1 MNLRDFAAQHRLR
14 VNDPRLSRKY
24 RLRIGED
31 VVLGR
36 FGEISEIEGVF
47 RVRFLATPRDGV
59 MTGTLRNRYREAVA
73 AGLVCKWKAEAESIF
88 PFDPRDAAQV
98 DLVVRLVGA
107 RYRRAPRPVTPELL
121 ERLRR
126 ARETH
131 SAQKSVGESGVLET
145 TSAECGDYTRGLNG
159 VK

>member
-1 MNLRDFAAQHRLR
+1 MNVREFATQYRLR

-24 RLRIGED
+24 RVRMGED

-36 FGEISEIEGVF
+36 YGEISEIEGVF
-47 RVRFLATPRDGV
+47 RVRFLATPRDAV

-73 AGLVCKWKAEAESIF
+73 AGLVCKWKSEAESIF
-88 PFDPRDAAQV
+88 LFDPKNAEQV
-98 DLVVRLVGA
+98 ALVVRLVGA

-126 ARETH
+126 ARESH

-145 TSAECGDYTRGLNG
+145 TYAE
-159 VK
+159 

>member
-1 MNLRDFAAQHRLR
+1 VNLREFATQYGLR
-14 VNDPRLSRKY
+14 VNDSRLARKH

-36 FGEISEIEGVF
+36 FGEITEIGEGF

-88 PFDPRDAAQV
+88 LFDPQDAAQV
-98 DLVVRLVGA
+98 ALVVRLVGA
-107 RYRRAPRPVTPELL
+107 RHRRAPRPVTPELL
-121 ERLRR
+121 ERLRK
-126 ARETH
+126 ARESH
-131 SAQKSVGESGVLET
+131 SAQKSLGESGVLET
-145 TSAECGDYTRGLNG
+145 TFAD
-159 VK
+159 